1 VRLRRAALLHDIG
14 KLSVPNRI
22 LDKPGKLTPR
32 EWEVVKLH
40 PYYTYQILERVP
52 VFGELAFDASAHHE
66 RLDGRGYFRNLP
78 AAQLSVPAKILAAA
92 DQLDALSAERPY
104 RGKLP
109 PEQVV
114 AIMRGERGTGLWP
127 EAVDAAER
135 LISSRNRGIG

>member
-1 VRLRRAALLHDIG
+1 RRAGLLHDIG

-78 AAQLSVPAKILAAA
+78 AAQLSLQARILAAA

-104 RGKLP
+104 RGQLP
-109 PEQVV
+109 RERVV
-114 AIMRGERGTGLWP
+114 AILREERGTGLCA
-127 EAVDAAER
+127 ECVDAAVHV
-135 LISSRNRGIG
+135 IQS